1 MEIAIISGKGGTGKS
16 SVSAALA
23 TLCPQV
29 VLADC
34 DVDAANLH
42 LLFGPEVKEEIMYS
56 GEQKARIDETAC
68 TGCGLCIDYCR
79 FGAISSDNG
88 RIILSEITCD
98 GCKLCFHVCPEKA
111 ISMVT
116 NNDSR
121 VFAGDFRNGK
131 MVFGILAPGEGN
143 SGKLVNR
150 VRDKA
155 RELSQKKQI
164 NMVIID
170 GPPGIGCPAISSITG
185 VDKVVVVTEPTLS
198 ALQDLKRT
206 IELISGFSSQA
217 FAVINKYDLN
227 EEMTREIVRLCLDHH
242 WQVIG
247 QIPFDEQIVT
257 AMIQCKSIVEWS
269 PASAASIEISR
280 IWQRLIL

>member
-1 MEIAIISGKGGTGKS
+1 
-16 SVSAALA
+16 
-23 TLCPQV
+23 
-29 VLADC
+29 
-34 DVDAANLH
+34 
-42 LLFGPEVKEEIMYS
+42 
-56 GEQKARIDETAC
+56 
-68 TGCGLCIDYCR
+68 
-79 FGAISSDNG
+79 
-88 RIILSEITCD
+88 
-98 GCKLCFHVCPEKA
+98 
-111 ISMVT
+111 MVT

-121 VFAGDFRNGK
+121 IFAGDFRNGK

-155 RELSQKKQI
+155 RELSQKNQI
-164 NMVIID
+164 NTVIID

-206 IELISGFSSQA
+206 MELISGFSSQA

-227 EEMTREIVRLCLDHH
+227 EEMSREIVRWCLDHH

-280 IWQRLIL
+280 IWQRLNL